1 MDLQTATALTPDEQD
16 LFNRHGPIIRM
27 AAARRGFRS
36 LPEGG
41 AEAVQAGL
49 VTRNDP
55 NWQMSDDHRACDSFR
70 LTGLGTRLA
79 LAQGWQCQCAG
90 CNQWRRRKGWSP
102 AVTLDRYCPNCEAGI
117 RQYGTTGL
125 DGRESC
131 RLDAR
136 RAREAEQE
144 QAAMLSEA
152 APAGEGGA
160 VFCRPAPPGEA
171 T

>member
-1 MDLQTATALTPDEQD
+1 M
-16 LFNRHGPIIRM
+16 
-27 AAARRGFRS
+27 
-36 LPEGG
+36 
-41 AEAVQAGL
+41 
-49 VTRNDP
+49 
-55 NWQMSDDHRACDSFR
+55 
-70 LTGLGTRLA
+70 
-79 LAQGWQCQCAG
+79 
-90 CNQWRRRKGWSP
+90 GWSP

-117 RQYGTTGL
+117 RQYGTTEL

-144 QAAMLSEA
+144 RPAVLSEA

-160 VFCRPAPPGEA
+160 VFCGPAPPGEA